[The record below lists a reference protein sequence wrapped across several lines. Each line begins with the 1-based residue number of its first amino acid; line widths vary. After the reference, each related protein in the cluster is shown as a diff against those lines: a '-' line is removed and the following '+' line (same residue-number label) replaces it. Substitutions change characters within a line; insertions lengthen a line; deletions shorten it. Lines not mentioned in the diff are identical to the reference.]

1 MTMHDEDEPTKLSWG
16 EVCLLALIV
25 TLAIVLASI
34 VGQWI
39 NEVSK

>member
-1 MTMHDEDEPTKLSWG
+1 MTMREEDEPTKRAWYADD
-16 EVCLLALIV
+16 VIAIVV